1 MKRKVAVVLLNLGSP
16 ASYAEVEPFL
26 FSMFSDRYV
35 IDLPAICRIPLAKL
49 ISKLR
54 SPISKKIHSRIG
66 EKSVL
71 LEATQAQGLALEDM
85 LNETTA
91 GKSEYK
97 VFVCMRHSAPG
108 AHQVVNDVHLYGPDR
123 VILLPMYPHYSY
135 VTTQSS
141 VDAWYRAS
149 YELGHTFNT
158 HIVWHYYNNSHYIA
172 AHCELLLLEY
182 RKVLET
188 HGTPPKILFSAHSIP
203 LSLMRR
209 GDQYEQHIKWNVEL
223 ILQAL
228 KIPNLNSVLSYQSKI
243 TSPSKWLA
251 PSTKQ
256 EIMKAAKDGVPVLL
270 VPLSFT
276 AENSETLVE
285 LDLDYG
291 ILLETGKFF
300 RVPTLGTHP
309 SFIQCL
315 YKILREPEPL

>member
-26 FSMFSDRYV
+26 FSMFSDRYI

-49 ISKLR
+49 IAKLR
-54 SPISKKIHSRIG
+54 APISKKIHSRIG

-71 LEATQAQGLALEDM
+71 MEENAAQGLALESA
-85 LNETTA
+85 LNTA
-91 GKSEYK
+91 GGETEYK
-97 VFVCMRHSAPG
+97 VFVCMRHSAPS
-108 AHQVVNDVHLYGPDR
+108 APQVVLDVHSYGPDR
-123 VILLPMYPHYSY
+123 VILLPLYPQYCF

-141 VDAWYRAS
+141 VDAWHRAS
-149 YELGHTFNT
+149 YELGYTFNT
-158 HIVWHYYNNSHYIA
+158 HIIWHYYNNSHYIA
-172 AHCELLLLEY
+172 AHCELLLREY
-182 RKVLET
+182 NKVLET
-188 HGTPPKILFSAHSIP
+188 HGIPPRVLFSAHNIP
-203 LSLMRR
+203 LSLIRK
-209 GDQYEQHIKWNVEL
+209 GDPYEQHIRWNVEL

-228 KIPNLNSVLSYQSKI
+228 KIPNLDSVLSFQSRI
-243 TSPSKWLA
+243 TSPRRWLA